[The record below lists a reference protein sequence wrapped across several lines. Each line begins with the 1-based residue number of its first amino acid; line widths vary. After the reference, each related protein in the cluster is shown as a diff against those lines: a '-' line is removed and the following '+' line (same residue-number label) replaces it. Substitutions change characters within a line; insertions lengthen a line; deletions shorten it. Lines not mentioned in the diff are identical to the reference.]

1 MANFPYAIPGDTA
14 MWTLPKRAGGFKM
27 RGHSRAGERTGF
39 MMTDVGICFD
49 AGMSCWAVP
58 RCILISHSHT
68 DHSFALPMMVT
79 AQPKKAKVFAPPEAV
94 PFLSRHV
101 LVTAQ
106 LNACST
112 ELQEVDSCDFQAVD
126 VGETVNLSAKGR
138 RLTATAVKCP
148 HRVPSIGYCI
158 NEKKDKLLEQFK
170 DLTGPEIGAKRKAGE
185 VITEE
190 ISEKKMAFMGDT
202 TIELFDLHPELLQ
215 YPLIFIECTFWT
227 EGLQESAHK
236 RGHIHWDSLKPFV
249 LGNPDT
255 IFVLIHFT
263 LRFSERD
270 IEEFFTKEAGA
281 EGIKNLALW
290 LDSGVVQFFD

>member
-1 MANFPYAIPGDTA
+1 
-14 MWTLPKRAGGFKM
+14 M

-39 MMTDVGICFD
+39 MMMDVGICFD

-58 RCILISHSHT
+58 RYILVSHSHT

-79 AQPKKAKVFAPPEAV
+79 AQPKKAKVFAPLEAV

-101 LVTAQ
+101 QATAE

-112 ELQEVDSCDFQAVD
+112 DVQDDNCEFRAVS
-126 VGETVNLSAKGR
+126 VGDTWNVSGKGR

-148 HRVPSIGYCI
+148 HRVPSIGFCI
-158 NEKKDKLLEQFK
+158 NEKKDKLLEEFK

-185 VITEE
+185 VITAEV
-190 ISEKKMAFMGDT
+190 SEKKMAFMGDT
-202 TIELFDLHPELLQ
+202 TIDVFALHPEVLE

-227 EGLQESAHK
+227 EGLQEKAHE

-249 LGNPDT
+249 KANPET

-270 IEEFFTKEAGA
+270 IEEFFTKEAAA

-290 LDSGVVQFFD
+290 LDTGIVQFFE